1 MFVNIKMLGLVRTS
15 QTRVPQRQ
23 GYLSTIAS
31 PPILS
36 CLPLVHISLPPYLP
50 SPWRIGWQRLSRRA
64 AGRAGAA
71 LLQRARRHAEAT
83 RQWRCSSEL
92 PGGRRAR
99 RRCEVGG
106 APRAAPTSLLLL
118 AALSVAPLYT
128 RLPNLIELMAP
139 PPAPTAKRRR
149 SRGVMG
155 RLNSF
160 SSIFPSATTN
170 GMFHGRNPRWRRAKE
185 TAEATGRW
193 CTRPTGSERSGGA
206 GTMVLQLLIRDVEAE
221 IHVAI

>member
-50 SPWRIGWQRLSRRA
+50 SPWRIGWQRRSRRA

-106 APRAAPTSLLLL
+106 APRAARHPPRYCCWQLSPSLPSTLVYPTS
-118 AALSVAPLYT
+118 SSSWPHPL
-128 RLPNLIELMAP
+128 PQP
-139 PPAPTAKRRR
+139 P
-149 SRGVMG
+149 SG
-155 RLNSF
+155 
-160 SSIFPSATTN
+160 
-170 GMFHGRNPRWRRAKE
+170 
-185 TAEATGRW
+185 
-193 CTRPTGSERSGGA
+193 GGA
-206 GTMVLQLLIRDVEAE
+206 GG
-221 IHVAI
+221 